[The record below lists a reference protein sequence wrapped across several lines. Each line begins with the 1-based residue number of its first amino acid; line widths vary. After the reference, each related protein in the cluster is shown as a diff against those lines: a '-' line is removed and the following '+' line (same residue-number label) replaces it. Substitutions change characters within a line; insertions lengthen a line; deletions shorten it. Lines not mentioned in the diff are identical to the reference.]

1 MPIKATEIRKGQ
13 ILLIE
18 GGLWLVTDFEHIA
31 PGNWRAINQVKCKNL
46 TTGSTKQMRL
56 GSSEVVEL
64 AYLEKRPCTYLYKE
78 GDHFVFMDSQNYEQ
92 HHLGADVVG
101 ESMQY
106 VRDNQEVLV
115 TFHDGRPI
123 SVDLPSAVVLQVKEA
138 EIGVKGDSVTNSTKG
153 AVLETGLAVR
163 VPMHINA
170 GDYVKISTENGEF
183 LGRTKG
189 EDRS

>member
-31 PGNWRAINQVKCKNL
+31 PGNWRAINQVKCRNL

-56 GSSEVVEL
+56 GSSEVVDL

-78 GDHFVFMDSQNYEQ
+78 GDHFVFMDTQNYEQ

-101 ESMQY
+101 EAMQY

-115 TFHDGRPI
+115 TFHDGTPI
-123 SVDLPSAVVLQVKEA
+123 SVDLPSAVVLLVKEA

-170 GDYVKISTENGEF
+170 GDFVKISTETGEF
-183 LGRTKG
+183 LGRSKA
-189 EDRS
+189 EDRG

>member
-31 PGNWRAINQVKCKNL
+31 PGNWRAINQVKCRNL

-78 GDHFVFMDSQNYEQ
+78 GDHYVFMDTQNYEQ
-92 HHLGADVVG
+92 HHLSADVVG
-101 ESMQY
+101 ETMNY
-106 VRDNQEVLV
+106 VRDNQEALI
-115 TFHDGRPI
+115 TFHDGQPI
-123 SVDLPSAVVLQVKEA
+123 SVDLPAAVVLQVKEA
-138 EIGVKGDSVTNSTKG
+138 EIGVKGDTVSNVTKG
-153 AVLETGLAVR
+153 AVLETGLKVK
-163 VPMHINA
+163 VPNHVNV
-170 GDYVKISTENGEF
+170 GDYVKVSTETGEF
-183 LGRTKG
+183 LARAKA
-189 EDRS
+189 EDRA

>member
-56 GSSEVVEL
+56 GSSEVVDL

-78 GDHFVFMDSQNYEQ
+78 GDHFVFMDTQNYEQ

-101 ESMQY
+101 EAMQY

-115 TFHDGRPI
+115 TFHDGTPI
-123 SVDLPSAVVLQVKEA
+123 SVDLPAAVVLLVKEA

-153 AVLETGLAVR
+153 AVLETGRALR

-170 GDYVKISTENGEF
+170 GDYVKVSTETGEF
-183 LGRTKG
+183 LGRTKA
-189 EDRS
+189 EDRG